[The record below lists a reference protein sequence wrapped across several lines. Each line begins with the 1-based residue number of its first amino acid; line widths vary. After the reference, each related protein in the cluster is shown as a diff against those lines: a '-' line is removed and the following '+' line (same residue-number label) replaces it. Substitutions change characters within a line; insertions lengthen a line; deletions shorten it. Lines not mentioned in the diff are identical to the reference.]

1 MKMKILG
8 ISGSPRKN
16 GVTVAML
23 EQALGAAGAE
33 GAETELFSVAGK
45 NIQPCDG
52 CWECTNTGKCH
63 IQDDMQELYEKMLAA
78 DGIIFGTPVYFYS
91 MTAQSKAVIDRSI
104 LFGHPEKSLTNKVGG
119 VVVCAG
125 SLGLAD
131 VLKDYSFYMVQRRML
146 PALQVSAYAKGP
158 DDLKGM
164 EKCMKAL
171 DDLGRQMVALVKLGF
186 KYPPEFARGPAA
198 FGTHTR

>member
-1 MKMKILG
+1 MKILG

-23 EQALGAAGAE
+23 ETTLGAAMGE

-45 NIQPCDG
+45 NIQGCDG
-52 CWECTNTGKCH
+52 CWACTTTGKCH

-78 DGIIFGTPVYFYS
+78 DGIIFGTPVYFYG
-91 MTAQSKAVIDRSI
+91 MTAQAKAVMDRSI
-104 LFGHPEKSLTNKVGG
+104 LFGHAEKTLTNKPAG

-125 SLGLAD
+125 SLGIVDA
-131 VLKDYSFYMVQRRML
+131 LKHYSYYIIQRQML
-146 PALQVSAYAKGP
+146 PAFQVSAYAKGP
-158 DDLKGM
+158 DDLKSM
-164 EKCMKAL
+164 EMCMKAL
-171 DDLGRQMVALVKLGF
+171 GDLGRQMVALVRLGF
-186 KYPPEFARGPAA
+186 KYPPEFAKGVGA